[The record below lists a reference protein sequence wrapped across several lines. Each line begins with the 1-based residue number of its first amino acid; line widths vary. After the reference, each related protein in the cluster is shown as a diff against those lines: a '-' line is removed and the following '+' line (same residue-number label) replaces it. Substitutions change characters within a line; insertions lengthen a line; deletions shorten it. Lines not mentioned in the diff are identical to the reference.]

1 MLCLIFCSSCVS
13 RMMVTVDTFDR
24 EALLNS
30 TEYKQYRATLMQSVE
45 AEMQLVSAK
54 LSPEFQSY
62 AVDISTEAVK
72 KQIAPLKDKEMN
84 EATFDI
90 LASTTKDI
98 FQDAY
103 SKANE
108 YYDKS
113 IIEFEKHVR
122 GESGFDRR
130 LALDLADTGDGIK
143 DEALTSLNES
153 LKKFFFVDTISSFSF
168 ERFNRE
174 VPRVIQEKT
183 ESKLSTYG
191 KPIGED
197 PMASL
202 IAKAP
207 EKYWNRYKASVDITD
222 DTATRE
228 KNKFVKA
235 RYNHTKVKAVFG
247 NADIAIKMEDPGNFV
262 VKGVRIDAD
271 EAIKASFKVLNQ
283 GIKYLALSNGVTLPN
298 AEADG
303 VKSTTAGIP
312 EIAENKK
319 INLDIETITQTSEAA
334 LRNLLSTIF
343 SQQAVLADSNK
354 STEHAQALDII
365 KKAYVNYKTQV
376 NKSINPK

>member
-1 MLCLIFCSSCVS
+1 
-13 RMMVTVDTFDR
+13 MMVTVDTFDR

-30 TEYKQYRATLMQSVE
+30 TEYKLNLVQSVE
-45 AEMQLVSAK
+45 SEIQLVSAK
-54 LSPEFQSY
+54 LNPEFQSY
-62 AVDISTEAVK
+62 AVDISSEAVV
-72 KQIAPLKDKEMN
+72 KQITPWKDKDMDA
-84 EATFDI
+84 ATFTLVENRI
-90 LASTTKDI
+90 KTIFKDSYDNAKKYYNKS
-98 FQDAY
+98 FE
-103 SKANE
+103 E
-108 YYDKS
+108 YKKYMN
-113 IIEFEKHVR
+113 
-122 GESGFDRR
+122 GEGGFNRR
-130 LALDLADTGDGIK
+130 LAKELVLKGDSIK
-143 DEALTSLNES
+143 NMAFDEMNKSLND
-153 LKKFFFVDTISSFSF
+153 FFGLDKISSFSF
-168 ERFNRE
+168 EKFNGSVRKT
-174 VPRVIQEKT
+174 IKNKT
-183 ESKLSTYG
+183 ESIISTYG

-228 KNKFVKA
+228 KRKHVKA